1 MEFIKKYAGL
11 IVGGIVATIYALS
24 FVMYP
29 IVAKNDLAFNLVDIH
44 ISLSKWLV
52 YGLIGLTL
60 FFFAIKVSKNPKS
73 GIRFGIGI
81 ALLGLIF
88 SIAYS
93 SASSDTSELTTG
105 LFARE
110 NEYKIVGGMITTTVV
125 LIIVGL
131 SALAVFWI
139 KNLIENAKT

>member
-11 IVGGIVATIYALS
+11 IVGLIVATVYALS

-29 IVAKNDLAFNLVDIH
+29 MEKDDLAFNLVDVH

-60 FFFAIKVSKNPKS
+60 FFFAVKVTKDPKT

-81 ALLGLIF
+81 VLLGLIF
-88 SIAYS
+88 LIAYS
-93 SASSDTSELTTG
+93 GASSDTSELTTG
-105 LFARE
+105 IFAEE
-110 NEYKIVGGMITTTVV
+110 NEYKIVGGMITTTII
-125 LIIVGL
+125 LILLGLAALVG
-131 SALAVFWI
+131 FGI
-139 KNLIENAKT
+139 KNLITNAKA